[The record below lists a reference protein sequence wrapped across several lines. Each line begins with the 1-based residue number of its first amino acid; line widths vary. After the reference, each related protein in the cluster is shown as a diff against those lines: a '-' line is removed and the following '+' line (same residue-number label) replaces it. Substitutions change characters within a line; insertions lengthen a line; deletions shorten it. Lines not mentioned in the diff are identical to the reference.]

1 MLVLDLDRQSAG
13 HLAVALRLY
22 ERRLRADG
30 HRVLPGALGQLLD
43 AALAGAGQ
51 ARPEADE
58 GSPSGEDG
66 QVMLLD
72 YDEVAGRLGVSER
85 TVRRLV
91 AAGQL
96 SVVRVGNAPRVH
108 PEDLQS
114 YVDGLRQQR
123 SSA

>member
-1 MLVLDLDRQSAG
+1 
-13 HLAVALRLY
+13 
-22 ERRLRADG
+22 
-30 HRVLPGALGQLLD
+30 
-43 AALAGAGQ
+43 
-51 ARPEADE
+51 
-58 GSPSGEDG
+58 
-66 QVMLLD
+66 MLLD